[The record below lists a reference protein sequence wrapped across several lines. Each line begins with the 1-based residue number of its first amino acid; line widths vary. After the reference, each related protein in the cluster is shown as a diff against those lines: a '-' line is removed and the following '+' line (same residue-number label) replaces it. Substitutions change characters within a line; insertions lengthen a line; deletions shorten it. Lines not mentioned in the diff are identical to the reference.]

1 MIRSMEGL
9 TLASELDVNMGYY
22 HIKLEA
28 DSQKICTIAF
38 PWLIGN
44 KNTNAYPWLS
54 RLSGSWCWSFQN
66 IISKLVQDMEFVKI
80 NILSWWFVDT
90 NK

>member
-1 MIRSMEGL
+1 MIRSIEGL

-44 KNTNAYPWLS
+44 KNTNAYP
-54 RLSGSWCWSFQN
+54 
-66 IISKLVQDMEFVKI
+66 
-80 NILSWWFVDT
+80 
-90 NK
+90 